1 LTAARKWGLSI
12 LSPISILVVDD
23 HVLVR
28 EAIARLLARE
38 PECAQVAQAS
48 TVAEAIDI
56 LKQRPVDLVLLD
68 IDLGAERGGAFVLQA
83 RSLGYHGKIL
93 VLTAGIPE
101 REAGE
106 LLKLGVHGIFLKS
119 RPPALLAE
127 SIRRVLAG
135 ELWLDEHIQASSA
148 AGRKSA
154 PPEARTPLTQR
165 ERDVLRGVFEGLAN
179 KEIAA
184 RLNISE
190 SSVKMALQ
198 QLFDKTG
205 VRTRAQLTRVALE
218 RYLDQ
223 I

>member
-1 LTAARKWGLSI
+1 VDRPPFRL
-12 LSPISILVVDD
+12 LVVDD

-28 EAIARLLARE
+28 EAIARLLSAE
-38 PECAQVAQAS
+38 PGWAEVSQAS
-48 TVAEAIDI
+48 TVAEAIAV

-68 IDLGAERGGAFVLQA
+68 VDLGAERGGAFVVQA
-83 RSLGYHGKIL
+83 HSLGYQGKIL
-93 VLTAGIPE
+93 LLTAGIPE
-101 REAGE
+101 REAAE
-106 LLKLGVHGIFLKS
+106 LLKLGIHGIFLKS

-127 SIRRVLAG
+127 SIRAVLRG
-135 ELWLDEHIQASSA
+135 ERWLDEHYRA
-148 AGRKSA
+148 AGA
-154 PPEARTPLTQR
+154 GAQPVPPEARTALTPR

-205 VRTRAQLTRVALE
+205 VRTRAQLTRIALE

>member
-1 LTAARKWGLSI
+1 VYCPRFRL
-12 LSPISILVVDD
+12 LVVDD

-38 PECAQVAQAS
+38 PECAEVWQAS
-48 TVAEAIDI
+48 TVAEAVAI

-68 IDLGAERGGAFVLQA
+68 VDLGAERGGAFLIQA
-83 RSLGYHGKIL
+83 RSLGYQGRIL
-93 VLTAGIPE
+93 VLTAGIAE
-101 REAGE
+101 REAAE
-106 LLKLGVHGIFLKS
+106 LLKLGIDGIFLKS

-127 SIRRVLAG
+127 SIRAVLRG
-135 ELWLDEHIQASSA
+135 ERWLDEHYQA
-148 AGRKSA
+148 AGAGPRPA
-154 PPEARTPLTQR
+154 PPPARTPLTAR

-205 VRTRAQLTRVALE
+205 VRTRAQLIRVALE
-218 RYLDQ
+218 QYLDQ

>member
-1 LTAARKWGLSI
+1 M
-12 LSPISILVVDD
+12 
-23 HVLVR
+23 R

-38 PECAQVAQAS
+38 PQCAQVAQAS

-56 LKQRPVDLVLLD
+56 LKQQPVDLVLLD
-68 IDLGAERGGAFVLQA
+68 IDLGAERGGAFVVKA
-83 RSLGYHGKIL
+83 RSLGYDGKIL

-101 REAGE
+101 REANE
-106 LLKLGVHGIFLKS
+106 LLKLGIHGIFLKS

-127 SIRRVLAG
+127 SIRKVLAG
-135 ELWLDEHIQASSA
+135 ELWLDEHFQSQSSA
-148 AGRKSA
+148 SGRKPA
-154 PPEARTPLTQR
+154 PPEARAPLTQR

>member
-1 LTAARKWGLSI
+1 MSI

-56 LKQRPVDLVLLD
+56 LEQRPVDLVLLD
-68 IDLGAERGGAFVLQA
+68 IDLGAERGGAFVVKA
-83 RSLGYHGKIL
+83 RSLGYDGKIL

-101 REAGE
+101 REAHE
-106 LLKLGVHGIFLKS
+106 LLKLGIHGIFLKS

-127 SIRRVLAG
+127 SIRKVLAG
-135 ELWLDEHIQASSA
+135 ELWLDEHFQSAA
-148 AGRKSA
+148 AGRKPA
-154 PPEARTPLTQR
+154 PPEARAPLTQR

-205 VRTRAQLTRVALE
+205 VRSRAQLTRVALE